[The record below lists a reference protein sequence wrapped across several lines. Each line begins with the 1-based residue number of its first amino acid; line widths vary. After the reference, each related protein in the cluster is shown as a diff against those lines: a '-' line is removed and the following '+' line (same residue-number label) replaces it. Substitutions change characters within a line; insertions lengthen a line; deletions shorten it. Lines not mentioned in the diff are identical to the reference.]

1 MSLVTLTVACR
12 DAFAGGFIAGIVEGK
27 SLDESIDM
35 GHWLASLSIKEL
47 GPSYVINS
55 LSDNLKTYSQA
66 INEQILDFPFSKQSE
81 TYLIP
86 FFISLV
92 IRGNQLLLSLTDN
105 DPTQIPLPEANI
117 PEDFKSMISKRSIAA
132 RRPGFNN

>member
-1 MSLVTLTVACR
+1 MVFR

-55 LSDNLKTYSQA
+55 LSDNLKSFSQA
-66 INEQILDFPFSKQSE
+66 ARNNNRISSSVNNPIP
-81 TYLIP
+81 YLVP

-92 IRGNQLLLSLTDN
+92 ILGNQLLLH
-105 DPTQIPLPEANI
+105 
-117 PEDFKSMISKRSIAA
+117 
-132 RRPGFNN
+132 